1 MRSERWNTG
10 SELKRRFRDAAD
22 PAAGAGPVVYA
33 ANGKAYLDDSESHIA
48 VIGRTGTGK
57 SQCFSLPDMRQL
69 LTEGRKLFRPRPQR

>member
-57 SQCFSLPDMRQL
+57 SQCFSLPDMRNCL
-69 LTEGRKLFRPRPQR
+69 RKGESFFRPRPQR